1 MYKNLKFIKKIAIFF
16 VLVLYNYEKASLRKT
31 ISATIGSYA
40 ANSQSKSEI
49 FVEGMTKLIT
59 AVLNKDD
66 LHVLQNPLN
75 GLKKMSK
82 EVADIIEKTI
92 S

>member
-1 MYKNLKFIKKIAIFF
+1 M
-16 VLVLYNYEKASLRKT
+16 YNYEKASLRKT

-59 AVLNKDD
+59 AVLSKDD

-75 GLKKMSK
+75 GLKKMPK